1 MASTNVSARLA
12 VGLVACAALMAAV
25 PATRAQRDGER
36 SGDRVQPPTELLKE
50 YPFRQGRLRSRE
62 RSDSRQADPG
72 SSELPLSEPAVEDKD
87 RGWMVIWLV
96 FGVAAALLALGLVG
110 RRVVRT
116 AASGQSQVPEP
127 ESRLASPPAA
137 LRPAPGSRT
146 ASFPRRRAGRRPTNA
161 WERQRTERSPEASLA
176 PPAKGGPSN
185 RPAVHDPPALKQH
198 IVDMRAS
205 GMTLQAIADR
215 LNAEGVPTLRRG
227 QKWRPSSVQA
237 AVGGPS
243 NRPAVHDPPALK
255 QHIVDMRA
263 SGMTLRAIAD
273 RLNAEGVPTL
283 RRGQKWRPSG
293 VQAAAGYHRPP
304 QPRAARY
311 GGLPHGGARGGRSCF
326 AVVNQKGGVGKTTV
340 SLALGAAAVRRARHV
355 LLLDLD
361 PQASATSV
369 LGAEFD
375 DRPTMTDVML
385 NHDRTLAEAVRA
397 TGWGMDL
404 APADRALRSADS
416 GIAADA
422 DPVLPR
428 QLETVGDYDLML
440 IDCPPNLGALTI
452 NALAAASH
460 ALVVTEPTFLALHAM
475 EELLDTLHDVAAE
488 QNPSLELAGVVLN
501 RVETTAEHKHSVA
514 ELEDTFGSQVWE
526 PHVPKRAILQDAMRL
541 GVPPQDLQ
549 SHSHYAIEIAEIFD
563 ALAVRVEAIRVK
575 S

>member
-12 VGLVACAALMAAV
+12 VGLVVCAAVMAAV

-62 RSDSRQADPG
+62 RSDARQADAG
-72 SSELPLSEPAVEDKD
+72 SSELPLSEPAVEDED

-116 AASGQSQVPEP
+116 AASDQSQVPEP
-127 ESRLASPPAA
+127 ESRLASTPAA

-146 ASFPRRRAGRRPTNA
+146 ASFPRRRAGRRPKNA

-176 PPAKGGPSN
+176 SPAKGGPGN
-185 RPAVHDPPALKQH
+185 RHAVHD
-198 IVDMRAS
+198 R
-205 GMTLQAIADR
+205 
-215 LNAEGVPTLRRG
+215 
-227 QKWRPSSVQA
+227 
-237 AVGGPS
+237 
-243 NRPAVHDPPALK
+243 PALK

-283 RRGQKWRPSG
+283 RGGQKWRPSS
-293 VQAAAGYHRPP
+293 VQAAASYRPP
-304 QPRAARY
+304 QRRAARY
-311 GGLPHGGARGGRSCF
+311 GGLPHGGARRGGSCF

-340 SLALGAAAVRRARHV
+340 SLALGAAAVRRGRRV

-369 LGAEFD
+369 LGADLD
-375 DRPTMTDVML
+375 DRATMTGVML
-385 NHDRTLAEAVRA
+385 NHDCTLAEAVSA
-397 TGWGMDL
+397 TGWGLDL

-416 GIAADA
+416 GVAADA

-475 EELLDTLHDVAAE
+475 EELLDTLHDVVAE

-501 RVETTAEHKHSVA
+501 RVETTAEHKRSVA
-514 ELEDTFGSQVWE
+514 ELEETFGSQVWE

-541 GVPPQDLQ
+541 GVPPQALQ
-549 SHSHYAIEIAEIFD
+549 SHSHYTIEIAEIFD
-563 ALAVRVEAIRVK
+563 ALAVRLEAIQVK

>member
-62 RSDSRQADPG
+62 RSDARQADAG

-205 GMTLQAIADR
+205 GMTL
-215 LNAEGVPTLRRG
+215 
-227 QKWRPSSVQA
+227 
-237 AVGGPS
+237 
-243 NRPAVHDPPALK
+243 
-255 QHIVDMRA
+255 
-263 SGMTLRAIAD
+263 RAIAD
-273 RLNAEGVPTL
+273 RLNAEGVPTP
-283 RRGQKWRPSG
+283 RGGQKWRPSS

-340 SLALGAAAVRRARHV
+340 SLALGAAAVRRGRHV

-385 NHDRTLAEAVRA
+385 NHDRTLAEAVSA
-397 TGWGMDL
+397 TGWGIDL
-404 APADRALRSADS
+404 ARADRALRSADS